1 MNILVV
7 SPHPDDETLG
17 AGGTILRMMDEKNEI
32 SWLNITQIS
41 PNRQYTHDMINK
53 RADQLDR
60 VSKFYHFKNIIHL
73 GMETT
78 KLDTYDTSKAVSEIS
93 YVFKEIKPEMLLL
106 PDYNDVHS
114 DHKMVFDWCYSCSKI
129 FRYPYIKKIL
139 TMEIVSETDFGKPQ
153 NPFVPNYY
161 VDITNYIDKKIHIVK
176 MYDTELSEYP
186 FPRSIKH
193 IRNLAAVRGVEAG
206 VKYAEAFR
214 IIKMIY

>member
-1 MNILVV
+1 
-7 SPHPDDETLG
+7 
-17 AGGTILRMMDEKNEI
+17 
-32 SWLNITQIS
+32 
-41 PNRQYTHDMINK
+41 
-53 RADQLDR
+53 
-60 VSKFYHFKNIIHL
+60 
-73 GMETT
+73 METT